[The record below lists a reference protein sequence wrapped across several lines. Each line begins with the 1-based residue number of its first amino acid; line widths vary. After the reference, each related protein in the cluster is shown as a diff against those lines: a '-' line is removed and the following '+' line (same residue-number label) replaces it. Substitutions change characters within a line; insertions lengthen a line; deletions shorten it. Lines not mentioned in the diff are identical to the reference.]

1 MLHKSRRKSTVT
13 GHTFSGG
20 STDYKAPELQLKV
33 TDASYTED
41 DKKTAPETKFTVS
54 LDNAKFVDKTGAV
67 VTAGNTDQK
76 ANFAITVVDD
86 SLHLLFS
93 KT

>member
-1 MLHKSRRKSTVT
+1 M
-13 GHTFSGG
+13 
-20 STDYKAPELQLKV
+20 

-76 ANFAITVVDD
+76 ANFVITVVDD
-86 SLHLLFS
+86 SALNGAAAPAVSNVKVNDNDEIEVTVTGILEKMTSSKLL
-93 KT
+93 